1 MATRKKKR
9 EKVVITGICGALGK
23 LLALDLHKDYDVI
36 GVDRRPF
43 YDRPKDINHL
53 RLDLRRKSAIST
65 LKKEKPDIII
75 HLGVLRNPL
84 KHKGKEKAIHLNIES
99 TSKLMNLAEK
109 IKVRKFV
116 FLSSANL
123 YGPSS
128 TSSGFLTEDTPLHGA
143 NRSPEIRDL
152 VSLDM
157 MLQGLFWK
165 APNTESVILRPVH
178 IVGPDLNNAPS
189 RYIRQ
194 GNVPTIM
201 GFDPVLQLIHQDD
214 MIKALRASLKPNVH
228 GVYNIVG
235 QGQAPLSRMLM
246 FLGKKSYPV
255 PGFVFRSL
263 LQRAFKYHLTSFP
276 PGELDHLKYTCL
288 VDNQRAQKDMK
299 FVAEKS
305 LPDTLIDLLDPYPLL
320 PVARSGA
327 RKAYRVGS

>member
-1 MATRKKKR
+1 MATRTKKR

-23 LLALDLHKDYDVI
+23 LLALELHKDFDVI

-43 YDRPKDINHL
+43 YDRPKDIKHL
-53 RLDLRRKSAIST
+53 RLDLRRKSAINT
-65 LKKEKPDIII
+65 IKREKPNIII
-75 HLGVLRNPL
+75 HLGVLRNPR

-99 TSKLMNLAEK
+99 TSKLMALAQK

-165 APNTESVILRPVH
+165 APNMETIILRPVH

-189 RYIRQ
+189 RYLRQ
-194 GNVPTIM
+194 PNVPTIM
-201 GFDPVLQLIHQDD
+201 GFDPVIQMIHQDD
-214 MIKALRASLKPNVH
+214 MVRAIRASLKPKLQGIYNVA
-228 GVYNIVG
+228 G
-235 QGQAPLSRMLM
+235 QGQAPLSRVLM
-246 FLGKKSYPV
+246 FLGKRAFPV
-255 PGFVFRSL
+255 PGFIFRGA
-263 LQRAFKYHLTSFP
+263 LQRAFKYNLTNYP
-276 PGELDHLKYTCL
+276 PGELDHLKYSCL
-288 VDNQRAQKDMK
+288 VDDARTQKDMK
-299 FVAEKS
+299 FTAEKS
-305 LPDTLIDLLDPYPLL
+305 MTDTLIDLLEPYPLL
-320 PVARSGA
+320 PVPHKR
-327 RKAYRVGS
+327 